1 MNILVVGAGG
11 REHALVWKLKQS
23 PRVRKIY
30 CAPGNAGIGSIAELV
45 AIKTSDARG
54 LLGFAQRAS
63 IDLTV
68 VGPEQPLTE
77 GIVDLFMKHEMRI
90 FGPTK
95 TAATLEGSKTFAKQF
110 MKKHNIPTAEWRSF
124 DLSERYEA
132 RRYLAEQPVPIVIKA
147 DGLAAGKGAVVCE
160 TQDQAF
166 AVLDMM
172 MEKKIFGRAGE
183 RVVIEEFMVG
193 EEASVFALTD
203 GETFVML
210 PSAQDHKR
218 ILDGDQ
224 GKNTGGMGSYA
235 PAPLITID
243 LMDRIERTIVKPTIL
258 GMSKEKRT
266 YRGCLYCGLMITETG
281 PKVVEFNCRFG
292 DPEAQVVL
300 PLLDFDLVEVMI
312 AVCDGKLSP
321 GRVRF
326 HDASA
331 VCIVVASGGYPDSYE
346 TRKPIFGLDSVV
358 EEDGTVVFHGG
369 TTVEKDTVVTSGGR
383 VLGVTALG
391 YKDDLEEAAAQAYRA
406 VEKITFDGAYYRSD
420 IGRKGI
426 ERLKSI
432 RA

>member
-95 TAATLEGSKTFAKQF
+95 TAASLEGSKTFAKQF

-124 DLSERYEA
+124 DFSERYEA
-132 RRYLAEQPVPIVIKA
+132 RRYHAEQPVPIVIKA

-183 RVVIEEFMVG
+183 RVVVEEFMVG
-193 EEASVFALTD
+193 EEATVFALTD
-203 GETFVML
+203 GETFVTL

-235 PAPLITID
+235 PAPLITSD

-300 PLLDFDLVEVMI
+300 PLLDFDLVGVMI

-326 HDASA
+326 HEASA

-391 YKDDLEEAAAQAYRA
+391 YKDDLEGAAAQAYRA

-426 ERLKSI
+426 ERLKAI

>member
-77 GIVDLFMKHEMRI
+77 GIVDLFMKHKMRI

-160 TQDQAF
+160 SQDQAF

-203 GETFVML
+203 GETFVTL
-210 PSAQDHKR
+210 PSAQDYKR

-235 PAPLITID
+235 PAPLITSD

-300 PLLDFDLVEVMI
+300 PLLDFDLVDAMI

-321 GRVRF
+321 GRIRF

-331 VCIVVASGGYPDSYE
+331 VCVVVASGGYPDSYE
-346 TRKPIFGLDSVV
+346 TRKPIFGLDSVI

-391 YKDDLEEAAAQAYRA
+391 YKDDLEEAVAQAYRA

>member
-77 GIVDLFMKHEMRI
+77 GIVDLFMKHKMRI

-203 GETFVML
+203 GETFVTL
-210 PSAQDHKR
+210 PSAQDSKR

-235 PAPLITID
+235 PAPLITSD

-300 PLLDFDLVEVMI
+300 PLLDFDLVDAMI

-321 GRVRF
+321 GRIRF

-331 VCIVVASGGYPDSYE
+331 VCVVVASGGYPDSYE
-346 TRKPIFGLDSVV
+346 TRKPIFGLDSVI

-391 YKDDLEEAAAQAYRA
+391 YKDDLEEA
-406 VEKITFDGAYYRSD
+406 
-420 IGRKGI
+420 
-426 ERLKSI
+426 
-432 RA
+432 